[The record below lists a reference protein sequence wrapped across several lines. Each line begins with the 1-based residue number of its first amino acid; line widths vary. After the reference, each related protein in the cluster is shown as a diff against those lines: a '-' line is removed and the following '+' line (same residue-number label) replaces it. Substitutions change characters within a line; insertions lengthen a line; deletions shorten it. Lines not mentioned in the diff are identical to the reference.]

1 MISIRTRFI
10 IVSFLSVTIALSLA
24 SWFLVALF
32 ADNYEKRIDTELT
45 GHINRLAGSL
55 QFTPEGT
62 LKKPESP
69 ADNRFYKAYGG
80 LYWQIDDPG
89 RQAEL
94 RSPSLFDYALP
105 LPDDSHPI
113 GAIHRY
119 HIKGPEGTD
128 VIVQER
134 VLQVAAPGSARL
146 IRIAVA
152 IDASVLEDAK
162 GSFAR
167 AIIPYVAALAV
178 FLVAMSVV
186 QLMIGLRP
194 LSAIARDL
202 DDVRERRSQTLPG
215 PYPKELSGLVA
226 QLNRLLLA
234 QASAIDKARTRA
246 SDLAHGLKTP
256 LTILSN
262 NAQTLH
268 DRGETEMADELD
280 HLASLMLAHVN
291 HELARARIA
300 HSPDQRRSDANAPKI
315 IDDLIRT
322 LKRTEDGERLEWLT
336 QVPRRLTLPIDP
348 IDFRDLI
355 GNLLENASKWARQR
369 VNVVAS
375 QDQAG
380 WRIVI
385 ADDGP
390 GVAED
395 QLSQLTTRGLRLDH
409 QKPGTG
415 LGLAIAQEIAS
426 VYGLELQFE
435 NGARD
440 GLRVIVTGQDAAPA
454 S

>member
-10 IVSFLSVTIALSLA
+10 IVSLISVTTALSLA

-45 GHINRLAGSL
+45 SHINRLAGSL
-55 QFTPEGT
+55 EFSPEGT

-80 LYWQIDDPG
+80 LYWQIDDAA
-89 RQAEL
+89 RHAEL

-105 LPDDSHPI
+105 LPADRHVV

-119 HIKGPEGTD
+119 HLKGPEGGD

-134 VLQVAAPGSARL
+134 VLQLAAPDGPRT

-152 IDASVLEDAK
+152 IDASVLDNAK
-162 GSFAR
+162 GDFTR

-178 FLVAMSVV
+178 FLVAMSVA

-194 LSAIARDL
+194 LSAIADDL

-215 PYPKELSGLVA
+215 SYPKELSGLVD
-226 QLNRLLLA
+226 QLNRLLVA
-234 QASAIDKARTRA
+234 QASAIDKARARA

-262 NAQTLH
+262 NAQKLE
-268 DRGETEMADELD
+268 DKGETEMADELD
-280 HLASLMLAHVN
+280 HLASLMLSHVN

-300 HSPDQRRSDANAPKI
+300 HTPEQRRSDADAPRLI
-315 IDDLIRT
+315 AALIRT
-322 LKRTEDGERLEWLT
+322 LKRTEDGEGLDWATNLPESLM
-336 QVPRRLTLPIDP
+336 LPIDP
-348 IDFRDLI
+348 NDFRDLI
-355 GNLLENASKWARQR
+355 GNLLENASKWAHSR
-369 VNVVAS
+369 VGVTAS
-375 QDQAG
+375 VDQHA
-380 WRIVI
+380 WQIVI
-385 ADDGP
+385 TDDGP

-395 QLSQLTTRGLRLDH
+395 KLSQLTMRGLRLDH
-409 QKPGTG
+409 QKPGSG
-415 LGLAIAQEIAS
+415 LGLAIVQEIAS
-426 VYGLELQFE
+426 VYGIGLHLENE
-435 NGARD
+435 AAG
-440 GLRVIVTGQDAAPA
+440 GLRVTLSGGLP

>member
-10 IVSFLSVTIALSLA
+10 IVSLISVTTALSFA

-45 GHINRLAGSL
+45 SHINRLAGAL
-55 QFTPEGT
+55 EFTPEGN
-62 LKKPESP
+62 LKTPESP

-80 LYWQIDDPG
+80 LYWQIDDAA
-89 RQAEL
+89 RHTEL

-105 LPDDSHPI
+105 LPADRHTV

-119 HIKGPEGTD
+119 HLKGPEGGD

-134 VLQVAAPGSARL
+134 VLQFAAAGGPRV

-152 IDASVLEDAK
+152 IDASVLDNAK
-162 GSFAR
+162 GDFAR

-178 FLVAMSVV
+178 FLVAMSVA

-194 LSAIARDL
+194 LSTIASDL

-215 PYPKELSGLVA
+215 TYPRELSGLVG

-234 QASAIDKARTRA
+234 QASAIDKARSRA

-262 NAQTLH
+262 NAQKLE
-268 DRGETEMADELD
+268 DKGETEMAGELD
-280 HLASLMLAHVN
+280 HLARQMLAHVN

-300 HSPDQRRSDANAPKI
+300 HSPEQRRSDADAPRLI
-315 IDDLIRT
+315 ADLIRT
-322 LKRTEDGERLEWLT
+322 LKRTEDGERLDWVT
-336 QVPRRLTLPIDP
+336 DVPQTLMLPLDP
-348 IDFRDLI
+348 NDFRDLI
-355 GNLLENASKWARQR
+355 GNLLENASKWARAR
-369 VNVVAS
+369 VSVTAS
-375 QDQAG
+375 AHQHG
-380 WRIVI
+380 WQIVI
-385 ADDGP
+385 TDDGP

-395 QLSQLTTRGLRLDH
+395 KLSQLTTRGLRLDH
-409 QKPGTG
+409 QRPGSG
-415 LGLAIAQEIAS
+415 LGLAIVQEIAT
-426 VYGLELQFE
+426 VYGIDLHLENEAQ
-435 NGARD
+435 G
-440 GLRVIVTGQDAAPA
+440 GLRVTLSG
-454 S
+454 SLTS